1 MPNSVSSS
9 DDERL
14 PQIERAVA
22 GLGRE
27 VEAAKIAQARLASKA
42 TVLELEEQ
50 VANLADQVAELPNL
64 MPTSEPSET
73 RPVDS
78 WLARLP
84 DLFTPAEVLADLIR
98 WVADVYLR
106 YTDAA
111 TELPECWL
119 WHPEIVEELLWL
131 MQAWRGAYY
140 GKPSIRAVGDWHD
153 RHRPGVVRR
162 ITGYA
167 GTCSLDNHHLDRAS
181 DRVVE
186 VPTAGAAAAI
196 AAWWAGDRDRPAPE
210 PTQEQIAAADAAF
223 NRRSRSKG
231 ART

>member
-1 MPNSVSSS
+1 MPNS
-9 DDERL
+9 DAERL
-14 PQIERAVA
+14 ALLERAVG

-27 VEAAKIAQARLASKA
+27 VEAAKIAQARLADKA
-42 TVLELEEQ
+42 TVLELKEQ

-64 MPTSEPSET
+64 IPPAEPAEA

-84 DLFTPAEVLADLIR
+84 GTFTPAEVLADLIG
-98 WVADVYLR
+98 WVGDVYLR
-106 YTDAA
+106 YADAA

-119 WHPEIVEELLWL
+119 WHSEIIEELLWL
-131 MQAWRGAYY
+131 MQAWRGAYF

-167 GTCSLDNHHLDRAS
+167 GSCSLDNHRQERAADRI
-181 DRVVE
+181 VE
-186 VPTAGAAAAI
+186 VPASDAAEAI
-196 AAWWAGDRDRPAPE
+196 AAWWASEPEQPAPK
-210 PTQEQIAAADAAF
+210 PTPQQIAAADAAF
-223 NRRSRSKG
+223 SRRSRSKG